1 MKIKHESF
9 ENVGVFKISGDV
21 SSDHEDSLKLLLMK
35 AVNGIN
41 RSVLNLSGVNSISRN
56 CLKLLN
62 KAYCTSL
69 RLKNPI
75 IMTEVPDA
83 YLPDIFSCKSLNSDV
98 VILKN
103 KTKRVTEKSGVL
115 NGVN

>member
-1 MKIKHESF
+1 MKVKHESF
-9 ENVGVFKISGDV
+9 ENVGIFKISGDI

-35 AVNGIN
+35 AVNGLH
-41 RSVLNLSGVNSISRN
+41 RSVLNLRGAKNITAN

-75 IMTEVPDA
+75 IMIEVPET
-83 YLPDIFSCKSLNSDV
+83 YQSEIFSCKSLTSDFT
-98 VILKN
+98 IQQN
-103 KTKRVTEKSGVL
+103 NTEMDSGKGGVL
-115 NGVN
+115 YGVN